1 MSYKNFSNTYK
12 DILTAEARKISP
24 KERQLAMKGLG
35 GENVQ
40 QIMRAL
46 QDPEKAVKNP
56 QLRDI
61 IMKVM
66 QQLLDIVVDDPVT
79 FMKTRKALTKEDVDP
94 TDTGGKEE
102 VSMAMNQINQAR
114 HYLDGIEKMVKKQ
127 GDMEEWVQNK
137 MTKATDYLKSV
148 YGYNTGKDVKEEGYS
163 AEINEVDTDT
173 LKSYH
178 KRSQDHMTTALK
190 SNDPKMKKKLGNRL
204 TGSGRAYQKL
214 KARGVSL
221 NNSTDKD
228 VKESKVL
235 NLENVVHIRKTT
247 PKMEYAM
254 IKSALKKHK
263 GKYAESWDKHH
274 VFEFKNPEI
283 VDSFINELKSK
294 YVEIPPNKEKK

>member
-148 YGYNTGKDVKEEGYS
+148 YGYNKG
-163 AEINEVDTDT
+163 
-173 LKSYH
+173 
-178 KRSQDHMTTALK
+178 
-190 SNDPKMKKKLGNRL
+190 
-204 TGSGRAYQKL
+204 
-214 KARGVSL
+214 
-221 NNSTDKD
+221 KD

>member
-79 FMKTRKALTKEDVDP
+79 FMKTRKALTKED
-94 TDTGGKEE
+94 
-102 VSMAMNQINQAR
+102 
-114 HYLDGIEKMVKKQ
+114 
-127 GDMEEWVQNK
+127 
-137 MTKATDYLKSV
+137 
-148 YGYNTGKDVKEEGYS
+148 
-163 AEINEVDTDT
+163 
-173 LKSYH
+173 
-178 KRSQDHMTTALK
+178 
-190 SNDPKMKKKLGNRL
+190 
-204 TGSGRAYQKL
+204 
-214 KARGVSL
+214 
-221 NNSTDKD
+221 KD

-247 PKMEYAM
+247 PKMEYVM